1 MSRHLLIAAAMA
13 LSAHS
18 SAQAPD
24 RPSPQGPGNPKPGAS
39 TFVVVPLGGTGQRI
53 SGIAPAARPPGP
65 GDLPGGWISA
75 EGSPG
80 GRFVPNFPPASAEA
94 KAAEQTVLAFLVRDP
109 KSASVSLAV
118 ADWICVNPG
127 AVAARIVTL
136 NPYVLTDHDD
146 GGWGVDSDVLMD
158 IFRRPVSVP
167 ALHGFV
173 HSPCPK
179 SFKGEGKCEGGLSLE
194 VNNALLT
201 GWDSVLAHE
210 AADSLNAGTQCRI
223 RLLQALTRWFQPK
236 AQVYLPP
243 QPERVVVD

>member
-1 MSRHLLIAAAMA
+1 MSRHLLAAAAMA

-24 RPSPQGPGNPKPGAS
+24 RPPPPAPSNPKPGAS
-39 TFVVVPLGGTGQRI
+39 TFVIVPLGGQGV
-53 SGIAPAARPPGP
+53 SGISRPSKPPAP
-65 GDLPGGWISA
+65 GDLPAGWISA
-75 EGSPG
+75 EGSHA
-80 GRFVPNFPPASAEA
+80 GRFVRNFPPASREA
-94 KAAEQTVLAFLVRDP
+94 RAAEQTVLSFLVRDP

-118 ADWICVNPG
+118 AGWVCENPD
-127 AVAARIVTL
+127 AVSARIVTL
-136 NPYVLTDHDD
+136 DPYVLTDHDD

-158 IFRRPVSVP
+158 IFRRPVMVP
-167 ALHGFV
+167 ALRGFV

-179 SFKGEGKCEGGLSLE
+179 AFKGEGTCEGGLSLE

-210 AADSLNAGTQCRI
+210 AADSLNAGAQCRI

-243 QPERVVVD
+243 QPERAVVD